1 MSVRHLGQP
10 VVLFATIVF
19 TALTVAA
26 AEPPHHLSS
35 HEKTARELY
44 RALGGAKTAEA
55 GAEAMM
61 GIVTSNPEL
70 APYQDVFRA
79 WYKKVFAGD
88 ELEEE
93 MAAIYM
99 KAFTEEELKGL
110 MAFYATPLGIKALQ
124 KFPELMK
131 QGAEIGMSRAQKH
144 SAELEEM
151 IATARKER
159 EKKTPNKP

>member
-1 MSVRHLGQP
+1 MNVRRLSQP
-10 VVLFATIVF
+10 VVLFVAISF
-19 TALTVAA
+19 TALTVAG
-26 AEPPHHLSS
+26 AEPARPLSS

-79 WYKKVFAGD
+79 WYKKVFSGD
-88 ELEEE
+88 ELETE

-99 KAFTEEELKGL
+99 KAFTEDELKGL
-110 MAFYATPLGIKALQ
+110 IAFYATPLGRKSLE

-131 QGAEIGMSRAQKH
+131 QGAELGMSRAQEH

-159 EKKTPNKP
+159 EKKTPAEP